1 MEPLT
6 ATIIGSTGLIGSHLL
21 DQLVKD
27 DHYSKVRLIVRRP
40 PEVSNPNIEVR
51 VIDFTD
57 DQAFR
62 SAVAGSSAVFC
73 AIGTTRKKV
82 KGDMT
87 EYRKVDFDIPVKAA
101 RFCSETGCR
110 KFLLVSSVGADS
122 KSSNFYLKLKGEVED
137 QVSTL
142 EIPHIAIFRPSMLLG
157 KRTEKRPAEAL
168 AQTFSSL
175 LTFLFPAKYKPIKAA
190 TVAEAMIAASKT
202 DYAGSG
208 IFHFTEMIKLTN

>member
-21 DQLVKD
+21 DQLIKD
-27 DHYSKVRLIVRRP
+27 DHYSKVRLVVRRHI
-40 PEVSNPNIEVR
+40 EVKDPKIEVR

-62 SAVAGSSAVFC
+62 NAVAGSNAVFC

-82 KGDMT
+82 KGNMT

-101 RFCSETGCR
+101 RFSTGTDCR
-110 KFLLVSSVGADS
+110 HFLLVSSVGADS

-157 KRTEKRPAEAL
+157 KRTEKRPAEAI
-168 AQTFSSL
+168 AQTFSRL
-175 LTFLFPAKYKPIKAA
+175 LTFLFPAKYKPIGAA
-190 TVAEAMIAASKT
+190 GVAEAMITASKS
-202 DYAGSG
+202 DHKGVEVLHYS
-208 IFHFTEMIKLTN
+208 EMVRL